1 MDRSSDRQPG
11 WDEASSRDFID
22 LGRFFVPEREEQI
35 AAVLALIPDPGD
47 GLLVDLCCGEGLLSR
62 ALLERFPRARVLALD
77 LSPAMLAQARITC
90 ADGSGG
96 EDRFETR
103 AFDLADRSWRFRDQF
118 PEPVRAF
125 VSSLAIHH
133 LDGPAKRQLYR
144 DLAAALAPGGALVI
158 ADLVQPATPAALA
171 LAAKGW
177 DDAVRR
183 RSLELSGG
191 LGPYERFLDLRWNL
205 WAGTEPDPI
214 DKPSTLLDQLR
225 WLEEA
230 GLAGVDVGWL
240 KAGHAVLG
248 GTLPDLGP
256 DQRDRGP
263 VDPDL
268 GPDERDRGSKGSD
281 PGPG

>member
-1 MDRSSDRQPG
+1 MDRQPG
-11 WDEASSRDFID
+11 WDEANSRDFID

-35 AAVLALIPDPGD
+35 AAVLDLIPDPGD

-77 LSPAMLAQARITC
+77 LSPAMLARARATC
-90 ADGSGG
+90 AAISGG
-96 EDRFETR
+96 SSRFDTR
-103 AFDLADRSWRFRDQF
+103 PFDLADRSWRVF

-133 LDGPAKRQLYR
+133 LDGAGKRQLFQ

-158 ADLVQPATPAALA
+158 ADLVLPATPAAQA
-171 LAAKGW
+171 LAAKAW

-191 LGPYERFLDLRWNL
+191 LGPYEKFREMSWNL
-205 WAGTEPDPI
+205 WAETEPDPI
-214 DKPSTLLDQLR
+214 DQPSTLLDQLR

-230 GLAGVDVGWL
+230 GLNRVDVCWL
-240 KAGHAVLG
+240 KAGHAVFG
-248 GTLPDLGP
+248 GTC
-256 DQRDRGP
+256 
-263 VDPDL
+263 
-268 GPDERDRGSKGSD
+268 
-281 PGPG
+281 PGP